1 MYILILYTFYF
12 ICSKYISTFKLI
24 LKYHTAITQSAI
36 ITSVIFQFN
45 RNYKEYIRND
55 RCYMNQEW
63 FSSRLTKLRTER
75 KLSARDLSLSLGQ
88 SPGYIN
94 KIENNRSLPS
104 MQVFFYICEYLK
116 ITPAEFFDQEITY
129 PLLLN
134 ETISELKKMDSNQ
147 LEHILN
153 VLKDINAAKSNNQN
167 YKKR

>member
-1 MYILILYTFYF
+1 
-12 ICSKYISTFKLI
+12 
-24 LKYHTAITQSAI
+24 
-36 ITSVIFQFN
+36 
-45 RNYKEYIRND
+45 
-55 RCYMNQEW
+55 MNQEW

-153 VLKDINAAKSNNQN
+153 VLKDINAAKNSNNQTF
-167 YKKR
+167 KKR

>member
-1 MYILILYTFYF
+1 
-12 ICSKYISTFKLI
+12 
-24 LKYHTAITQSAI
+24 
-36 ITSVIFQFN
+36 
-45 RNYKEYIRND
+45 
-55 RCYMNQEW
+55 MNQEW

-116 ITPAEFFDQEITY
+116 ISPAEFFDQEITY

-147 LEHILN
+147 LEHVLN
-153 VLKDINAAKSNNQN
+153 ILKDINATKNGNNQTF
-167 YKKR
+167 KKR

>member
-1 MYILILYTFYF
+1 MT
-12 ICSKYISTFKLI
+12 
-24 LKYHTAITQSAI
+24 
-36 ITSVIFQFN
+36 
-45 RNYKEYIRND
+45 
-55 RCYMNQEW
+55 QEW

-116 ITPAEFFDQEITY
+116 ISPAEFFDQEVTY
-129 PLLLN
+129 PLLLS
-134 ETISELKKMDSNQ
+134 ETISELKKMDSTQ
-147 LEHILN
+147 LEHILHIT
-153 VLKDINAAKSNNQN
+153 KDINIAKGNSSQN

>member
-1 MYILILYTFYF
+1 
-12 ICSKYISTFKLI
+12 
-24 LKYHTAITQSAI
+24 
-36 ITSVIFQFN
+36 
-45 RNYKEYIRND
+45 
-55 RCYMNQEW
+55 MNQEW

-116 ITPAEFFDQEITY
+116 ISPAEFFDQEITY

-147 LEHILN
+147 LEHVLN
-153 VLKDINAAKSNNQN
+153 ILKDINAAKGNNQN